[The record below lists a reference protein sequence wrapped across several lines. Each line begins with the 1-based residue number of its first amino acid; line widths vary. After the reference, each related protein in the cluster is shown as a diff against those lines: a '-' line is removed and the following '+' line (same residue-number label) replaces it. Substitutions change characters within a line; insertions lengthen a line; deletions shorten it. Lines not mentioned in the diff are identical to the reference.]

1 METTTVKKGTGLF
14 CEGCKH
20 EFLPGELMLMVYED
34 EQTEIMTAFCNDCLA
49 YELAT
54 ETAVPEEFGI
64 LKPVLLTP

>member
-1 METTTVKKGTGLF
+1 
-14 CEGCKH
+14 
-20 EFLPGELMLMVYED
+20 MLMVYED